1 MSFSQENG
9 LSRFQNCCSYKM
21 MVSYKPTNVVEKF
34 AIAYSRASS
43 QGDGHCTVSFSRHE
57 STVSCMGHEDYIRI
71 VILSILLTL
80 VFITTVALIRSIC
93 FCHK

>member
-1 MSFSQENG
+1 
-9 LSRFQNCCSYKM
+9 

-43 QGDGHCTVSFSRHE
+43 QGSGHCMVTFSKHE
-57 STVSCMGHEDYIRI
+57 STVSCIGDEDYGKIF
-71 VILSILLTL
+71 VLSILLTL
-80 VFITTVALIRSIC
+80 AFITLIGLIRSIC